1 MGALRAEL
9 MDGSSGRARAV
20 QVAVLPD
27 RLLIHSEDGSELEAW
42 GLAELQV
49 DPLPG
54 GVLHLTHPAHPGA
67 LLSSSDTELRE
78 FLVSAGATPRS
89 PATRRLLLR
98 GLFYGATIA
107 GAVALFLALLPAVS
121 AGIAR
126 RVPLSI
132 EEQLAF
138 PVHSLLEN
146 RYCRSAESR
155 RALVA
160 LADSLRLEDDP
171 GFAGARVEIVDFAM
185 VNAFTFPG
193 GSIVV
198 TRGLIDDAQRPEEL
212 AGVLAHELE
221 HVARRHVMAQVVRN
235 LHHGMATHG
244 GRLRGADGHRSVHDL
259 GDRLAAFFARGGE
272 GGRRGRNP
280 PAAARKSL
288 EPRLV
293 GFLRPDRAEHRR
305 GPRMAFHASRKRCPE
320 KSAAGL
326 RRRRSGPVGRGAPAP
341 GLASDQGGV
350 QRPPERRAE

>member
-67 LLSSSDTELRE
+67 LLSSSDAELRE

-146 RYCRSAESR
+146 RYCRSAES
-155 RALVA
+155 
-160 LADSLRLEDDP
+160 D
-171 GFAGARVEIVDFAM
+171 
-185 VNAFTFPG
+185 
-193 GSIVV
+193 
-198 TRGLIDDAQRPEEL
+198 
-212 AGVLAHELE
+212 
-221 HVARRHVMAQVVRN
+221 
-235 LHHGMATHG
+235 
-244 GRLRGADGHRSVHDL
+244 
-259 GDRLAAFFARGGE
+259 
-272 GGRRGRNP
+272 
-280 PAAARKSL
+280 RKS
-288 EPRLV
+288 V
-293 GFLRPDRAEHRR
+293 
-305 GPRMAFHASRKRCPE
+305 
-320 KSAAGL
+320 
-326 RRRRSGPVGRGAPAP
+326 V
-341 GLASDQGGV
+341 
-350 QRPPERRAE
+350 